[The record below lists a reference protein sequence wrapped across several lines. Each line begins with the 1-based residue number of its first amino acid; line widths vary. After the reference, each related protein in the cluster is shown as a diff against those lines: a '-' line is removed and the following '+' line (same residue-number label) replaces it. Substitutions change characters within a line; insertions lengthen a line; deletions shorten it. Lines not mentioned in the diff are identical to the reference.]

1 MNEKVIY
8 LAAVITKVV
17 EEQGLTLKQV
27 KERMEWSSSYFIN
40 NSKLQKSEE

>member
-17 EEQGLTLKQV
+17 EEQGLTLKEI
-27 KERMEWSSSYFIN
+27 KEGMKLSISYFIN
-40 NSKLQKSEE
+40 NSKLQKK

>member
-17 EEQGLTLKQV
+17 EEQGLTLKEV
-27 KERMEWSSSYFIN
+27 KEGMELSISYFIN

>member
-8 LAAVITKVV
+8 LSAVITKAA
-17 EEQGLTLKQV
+17 EEQGLTLKEV
-27 KERMEWSSSYFIN
+27 IEGMELSIRYFIN